1 AGKYSEIAPASNRGL
16 GAQTHRAP
24 LSRSAATGVA
34 LSRAAGGTCRRFV
47 KSKAAFV
54 PPAGEHPRIF
64 RLVRTP
70 CACAQGT
77 WGNAMKLP
85 RRDFLHLAGAT
96 AVASAVPR
104 GASALDYPNRPI
116 HWIIGFPPGGGAD
129 IVSRIMGRW
138 LSERLRQQVVIE
150 NKPGAGTNIA
160 TEAVV
165 NASPDGYTML
175 WAGISNAINAML
187 YPGLS

>member
-1 AGKYSEIAPASNRGL
+1 
-16 GAQTHRAP
+16 
-24 LSRSAATGVA
+24 
-34 LSRAAGGTCRRFV
+34 
-47 KSKAAFV
+47 
-54 PPAGEHPRIF
+54 
-64 RLVRTP
+64 
-70 CACAQGT
+70 
-77 WGNAMKLP
+77 MKLP
-85 RRDFLHLAGAT
+85 RRNFLHLAGAT

-104 GASALDYPNRPI
+104 VASALDYPNRPI

-165 NASPDGYTML
+165 NAAPDGYTML
-175 WAGISNAINAML
+175 WAGISNAINA
-187 YPGLS
+187 PVTKTAGQFVHGLPSRKMTSGILMKAR